1 LDAGQKELFGTQMT
15 GAYWVVVE
23 SVVFRV
29 VDTVPDG
36 VKVLPFV

>member
-1 LDAGQKELFGTQMT
+1 LKAGQDELLGSQMI
-15 GAYWVVVE
+15 GGYWVVVE

-36 VKVLPFV
+36 VTVVPFE